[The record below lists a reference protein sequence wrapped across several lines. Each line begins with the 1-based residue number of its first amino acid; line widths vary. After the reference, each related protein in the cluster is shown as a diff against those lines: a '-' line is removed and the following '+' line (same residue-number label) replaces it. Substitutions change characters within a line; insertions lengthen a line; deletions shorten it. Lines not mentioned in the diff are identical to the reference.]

1 MQKKNQS
8 NNSKE
13 SSLKAVDTELIVQSG
28 VWLAL
33 KAGRLGNLSVG
44 LQPSPRTTGI
54 VSKWKIQFS
63 LTMGRGKTKRE
74 NAKASMGNRWSAWLK
89 IAFEF
94 SSRSIF
100 SIVIIEMRTLNR
112 RVSYVNGDPL
122 SLLLLLPCF
131 HSTIHIC
138 LLCIRCALSTPLL
151 SSLTCTSTAGSHN
164 GTAAFMLYSSSKKF
178 ASFPNQLCRAAVQCK
193 TQWNSRKHSVR
204 VAVVVEV
211 GLGFAVG
218 VDFLLGI

>member
-1 MQKKNQS
+1 MQKNQS

-44 LQPSPRTTGI
+44 LQPSSRTTGI

-74 NAKASMGNRWSAWLK
+74 NAKASMENRWSAWLK

-112 RVSYVNGDPL
+112 RVSYGNGPL
-122 SLLLLLPCF
+122 LFLPCF

-151 SSLTCTSTAGSHN
+151 TSLTCTSTAGSHN

-193 TQWNSRKHSVR
+193 T
-204 VAVVVEV
+204 
-211 GLGFAVG
+211 
-218 VDFLLGI
+218 